1 MPVLPMGLTNS
12 PALACQNSELMANI
26 IQEEMR
32 ARWRG
37 EKGLDAFSDLP
48 TPEDG
53 REGVEPAS
61 TVYCDDF
68 MQTATPPWVD
78 LLVQVGARVFELMN

>member
-1 MPVLPMGLTNS
+1 
-12 PALACQNSELMANI
+12 MARI
-26 IQEEMR
+26 IQDEMR

-37 EKGLDAFSDLP
+37 EKGLDALADLP
-48 TPEDG
+48 TPAEA

-68 MQTATPPWVD
+68 MQTATPQWVE
-78 LLVQVGARVFELMN
+78 LLVQVGARVF

>member
-1 MPVLPMGLTNS
+1 M
-12 PALACQNSELMANI
+12 
-26 IQEEMR
+26 
-32 ARWRG
+32 
-37 EKGLDAFSDLP
+37 DAFSDLP

-78 LLVQVGARVFELMN
+78 LLVQVGARVFELMNVREKVLKR